1 MRDGRPKNSARV
13 LMETS
18 NLPDPLRLVTFGVG
32 VMITVVTM
40 KTVLLASCGV
50 VWDRELNKSGVVDG
64 IVDVVEDE
72 VADVLEV

>member
-1 MRDGRPKNSARV
+1 
-13 LMETS
+13 METS
-18 NLPDPLRLVTFGVG
+18 NLPDPFRLVIFGVG

-64 IVDVVEDE
+64 TVDVIEDE